1 MYYESIKKWYCYNLR
16 LRLLNAL
23 FLILGFSAFGQ
34 NKIDLKANFDME
46 KGEIKISQTIQYKN
60 TSNDTLKTVYLNDWN
75 KSYSTK
81 KTDLAKRL
89 AEEYKNDFHL
99 AKNEDRGYSVI
110 TSIKQHGQNI
120 SYSEVKDQI
129 DILKVELA
137 NPLKPNESYVI
148 HLEYNVKIPNNKFTS
163 YGLTPNGDANLRYWY
178 ITPAVYD
185 GSWHYY
191 SNKNLDDMYIPLAD
205 ITMEIDYPTGY
216 YLTSEL
222 KTISNTV
229 SENKQKVL
237 LVGENVISSKLFLN
251 KAKTFETFDNKNL
264 AIVTSINDE
273 NLNLVEKIITI
284 ERVSNFITEKLGT
297 YPHGRLL
304 VSHID
309 IEKEPLYGLN
319 FLPKFIRPYP
329 DSFNYELK
337 LLKIAIQN
345 YLENTLLINP
355 RTEQWLLDGIQM
367 YYMITYVE
375 ENYPDMK
382 FLGSIADIWGVRS
395 FHASDLYYNDKYN
408 LAYMLMART
417 NRDQPLAMAK
427 DSLTKFNES
436 IANKYKAGI
445 GFKYLDDFVNHD
457 VIDTAIK
464 FYLDSTKLKPTSTKD
479 FETFIKSR
487 TKKDIDWFFEDFVKS
502 RKKIDFKIKTVKSSN
517 DSIWLTVKNKRN
529 NNMPISLYSL
539 KNDTIVSKI
548 WVENIAQEKHIS
560 IPKYE
565 ADKLVLNYNK
575 IIPEFNLRDNWK
587 SLKGFFFNDKP
598 LQLRLIKDFEDPN
611 YSQVFLMPIVT
622 YNNIYDGLTLG
633 GKFYNRTVLRKLF
646 YYKLEPRYSLNSKSF
661 TGAAT
666 ISMGHNIEGSDLYL
680 INYGVAAGYSSYA
693 PNLFVRKLI
702 PELSFYFRENDDFR
716 SNKRKSLSL
725 RYVNIHRDEDI
736 TNTFNTTNPNY
747 SVFNINFIHSNDN
760 LIDFDK
766 WTADFQLASKFS
778 KISFNYEYRKLFESN
793 RQLNLRFFTGAFIS
807 NKTDSNSNYFS
818 FALDRPTDYLF
829 DYNYLGRSEA
839 SGIFSQQYIEAE
851 GGFKS
856 KLNPSF
862 ANQWISTVNVST
874 TLWKYVLAYGDFGVV
889 KNKFESP
896 KFVYDSGIRVNLV
909 TDYFEIYFPIYS
921 NLGWEVSHPHYSQ
934 KIRFKFTLDPQS
946 LLGLFRRRWY

>member
-1 MYYESIKKWYCYNLR
+1 MKLR
-16 LRLLNAL
+16 FLNSL
-23 FLILGFSAFGQ
+23 FLILGLSAFSQ
-34 NKIDLKANFDME
+34 NKISLKANFDME

-60 TSNDTLKTVYLNDWN
+60 TSKDTLKNIYLNDWN

-81 KTDLAKRL
+81 KTELAKRL

-110 TSIKQHGQNI
+110 TSIKQNGQNI
-120 SYSEVKDQI
+120 NYSEVKNHI
-129 DILKVELA
+129 DVIKVELA
-137 NPLKPNESYVI
+137 SSVKPNESYI
-148 HLEYNVKIPNNKFTS
+148 IQLEYNVKIPNNKFTD

-185 GSWHYY
+185 GEWHYY
-191 SNKNLDDMYIPLAD
+191 SNKNLDDMYIPLSD
-205 ITMEIDYPTGY
+205 ISMEIDYPVGY
-216 YLTSEL
+216 YLTTEL
-222 KTISNTV
+222 KPINNSAAGKT
-229 SENKQKVL
+229 QKAL
-237 LVGENVISSKLFLN
+237 LIGENVISSKLFLN
-251 KAKTFETFDNKNL
+251 KSKVFESFDNENL
-264 AIVTSINDE
+264 SLVTSINDE
-273 NLNLVEKIITI
+273 NLNLVEKILTV
-284 ERVSNFITEKLGT
+284 ERVTNYISEKLGA
-297 YPHGRLL
+297 YPHDRLL
-304 VSHID
+304 VSQID

-319 FLPKFIRPYP
+319 FLPKFIHPYP

-355 RTEQWLLDGIQM
+355 RKDQWLLDGIQM
-367 YYMITYVE
+367 YYMINYIE
-375 ENYPDMK
+375 ETYPDMK
-382 FLGSIADIWGVRS
+382 FLGSIADIWGIRS

-427 DSLTKFNES
+427 DSLIKFNES
-436 IANKYKAGI
+436 IGNKYKAGI

-464 FYLDSTKLKPTSTKD
+464 FYIDSTKLKPTTSKD
-479 FETFIKSR
+479 FEHFIKSK
-487 TKKDIDWFFEDFVKS
+487 TDKDIDWFFEDYVKT
-502 RKKIDFKIKTVKSSN
+502 RKKIDFKIKNVKSTT
-517 DSIWLTVKNKRN
+517 DSIWVTIKNKRN
-529 NNMPISLYSL
+529 NSMPISLYSL
-539 KNDTIVSKI
+539 KNDSVISKT
-548 WVENIAQEKHIS
+548 WVENINEEKHII
-560 IPKYE
+560 IPRNE

-575 IIPEFNLRDNWK
+575 IIPEYNLRDNWK
-587 SLKGFFFNDKP
+587 SLKGLFFNNKP

-622 YNNIYDGLTLG
+622 YNNIYDGITLG
-633 GKFYNRTVLRKLF
+633 GKFYNRTVLRKHF

-666 ISMGHNIEGSDLYL
+666 VSMMHNIENSNLYL
-680 INYGVAAGYSSYA
+680 INYGVIAGYSSYA
-693 PNLFVRKLI
+693 SDLFVRKLI
-702 PELSFYFRENDDFR
+702 PEVSFYFRDNNDFR
-716 SNKRKSLSL
+716 SNKRESLSF
-725 RYVNIHRDEDI
+725 RYVDIHRDEDI
-736 TNTFNTTNPNY
+736 NNPFSTTKPNY

-766 WTADFQLASKFS
+766 WNVDFQLASKFS
-778 KISFNYEYRKLFESN
+778 KISFNYEYRKLFENN
-793 RQLNLRFFTGAFIS
+793 RQLNLRFFTGAFIK
-807 NKTDSNSNYFS
+807 NETDNSSDYFS

-856 KLNPSF
+856 KLNPPY
-862 ANQWISTVNVST
+862 ANQWISTVNTST
-874 TLWKYVLAYGDFGVV
+874 TLWKYILAYGDFGIV
-889 KNKFESP
+889 KNKFDDP
-896 KFVYDSGIRVNLV
+896 KIVYDSGIRVNLV

-921 NLGWEVSHPHYSQ
+921 NLGWEISQPHYSQ